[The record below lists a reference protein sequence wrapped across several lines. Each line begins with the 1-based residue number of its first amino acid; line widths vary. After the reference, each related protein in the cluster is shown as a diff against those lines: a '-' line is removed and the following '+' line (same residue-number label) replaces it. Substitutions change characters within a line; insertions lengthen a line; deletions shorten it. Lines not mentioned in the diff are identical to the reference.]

1 MKVVALVPIKLNSQR
16 LPNKNI
22 LPIAG
27 RPLCWHICNSLL
39 QTTGIDD
46 VYVYC
51 SDESVIQYLPEGT
64 LLKKRDQRL
73 DGDKIKGCEIYESF
87 INEVEADIYVLA
99 HTTSPFIKVSS
110 LQNALFHVLSGEN
123 DSAFSAEKIQTFAW
137 YQGKPINYELEDVP
151 RTQDM
156 EPIWV
161 ETSAFYIFR
170 REIFTKHHRRIGFQ
184 PYIQEV
190 FGMEAIDI
198 DEKKDYDMACQMLE
212 VGNISDGQI

>member
-1 MKVVALVPIKLNSQR
+1 MKTVALVPIKLNSQR

-27 RPLCWHICNSLL
+27 QPLCWHICNSLL
-39 QTTGIDD
+39 NAEGIDE

-51 SDESVIQYLPEGT
+51 SDEEVKKYLPEGIMF
-64 LLKKRDQRL
+64 KRREKWL
-73 DGDKIKGCEIYESF
+73 DGNFVKGF
-87 INEVEADIYVLA
+87 DIYREFIKEVDADVYILA

-110 LQNALFHVLSGEN
+110 IENALLHILSGEN
-123 DSAFSAEKIQTFAW
+123 DSAFSAKRIQTFSW
-137 YQGKPINYELEDVP
+137 YKGEPINYDLNDVP

-161 ETSAFYIFR
+161 ETSAFYMFKK
-170 REIFTKHHRRIGFQ
+170 EIFTAYNRRIGFK

-190 FGMEAIDI
+190 AGVEAVDI
-198 DEKKDYDMACQMLE
+198 DERKDYELACKLAE
-212 VGNISDGQI
+212 IEGIRNE

>member
-16 LPNKNI
+16 LPQKNI

-39 QTTGIDD
+39 KAKGIDE

-51 SDESVIQYLPEGT
+51 SDEEVKKYIPNRILY
-64 LLKKRDQRL
+64 KKREKWL
-73 DGDKIKGCEIYESF
+73 DGDNVKGFDIYREF
-87 INEVEADIYVLA
+87 IREVDADIYVLA
-99 HTTSPFIKVSS
+99 HTTSPFIKISS
-110 LQNALFHVLSGEN
+110 IENALTHVLSGEN
-123 DSAFSAEKIQTFAW
+123 DSAFSAERVQTFAW
-137 YQGKPINYELEDVP
+137 YKNKPINYDLTDVP

-161 ETSAFYIFR
+161 ETSAFYMFR
-170 REIFTKHHRRIGFQ
+170 KEIFIEHNRRIGFR

-190 FGMEAIDI
+190 TGSESIDI
-198 DEKKDYDMACQMLE
+198 DEKKDYELACKLAE
-212 VGNISDGQI
+212 IEGIEYE